1 MRGDTRKRR
10 SHQSNASKQKE
21 LAALHIQRSV
31 RRGWHGG
38 AATAAHRRGLEK
50 KRKSYDKGKGKN
62 TMCAAASPCPPPLSP
77 PFPSTQS
84 CLTLTFNQFL
94 APTPKSWA
102 PRTTKKKHA
111 DMPDTSDFM
120 PNHSKPPKT
129 KTNLAPGEKKKAN
142 NTGCSRAV
150 THHSTNPAR
159 LRLSSVIGRE
169 REYS

>member
-1 MRGDTRKRR
+1 MSAGAGMGVQRQQRTTEEGSKRK
-10 SHQSNASKQKE
+10 
-21 LAALHIQRSV
+21 
-31 RRGWHGG
+31 
-38 AATAAHRRGLEK
+38 K

-62 TMCAAASPCPPPLSP
+62 TMRAAASPCPPPLSP

-102 PRTTKKKHA
+102 PRTTKKN
-111 DMPDTSDFM
+111 MPTCPTPQISCQIT
-120 PNHSKPPKT
+120 PNHPKLKQT
-129 KTNLAPGEKKKAN
+129 WPRGKKKKAN